1 MNGITASITGLTGE
15 EATRRLTAEGPN
27 ELPRAKPRSAW
38 VLLWE
43 VLREPMFRLLVA
55 AGLVY
60 LLLGDEGEALL
71 LLFFILLSVLIT
83 VIQQMRT
90 DRALEAL
97 RDLSSPR
104 ALVIREG
111 QTSRIAGR
119 DLVRGDI
126 LVLGE
131 GDRIPADAILLE
143 SQVLE
148 VDESLLTGESIAVPK
163 RVQETPPGMT
173 DEALYRVYAGTLV
186 VAGRA
191 LAEVTATG
199 IRCEMGR
206 IGALLRE
213 LAPVQTP
220 LAQQIRQLVRV
231 VAVLG
236 LSLSSLVVLI
246 HGLSFGDWLEALLAG
261 IALAMALL
269 PEEFPVVLTVFLA
282 LGARRLAGT
291 RVLTRRPDTIEALG
305 AASVLC
311 TDKTGTLTRNRMAVA
326 ELCTLGQGMDWRAG
340 EVLLEPWATLI
351 RCAIDASAVHT
362 ADPMEQALRALLPT
376 DEPRTPLQTFN
387 LSADLLAMGHAWPAD
402 HGCVVTLKGAPETV
416 AGLCGLDEMQMTRLQ
431 AQLTAMADRG
441 LRVLGAA
448 RADCPEAEPPA
459 SLAQLA
465 AGTNCTFLGLIGF
478 ADPLRDTVPAA
489 LKECREAGIRVLMIT
504 GDYPATARAIGQQ
517 AGLDTTEH
525 ILTGQDI
532 DRLQDEALYAA
543 LSQVSICAR
552 VSPRHKLRIVE
563 ALRRGG
569 EIVGMTGDGVND
581 APALRAAHIGIAMG
595 GRGTDV
601 AREAASLVLLDDDFS
616 AIVTAVRLGRR
627 IHDNLTK
634 ALAYI
639 VAVHIPIA
647 GLTLFPLLF
656 GWPLLLGPLHIVF
669 MELVVD
675 PICSIVFEAEPPER
689 ALMQRQPRDPGA
701 SIFNRRLLAWSLCQ
715 GFTTLVMLLVL
726 DTVLRTW
733 GASETA
739 IRTTVFLGL
748 VASNLVLL
756 SVNRRFSPELTE
768 IWLRR
773 NPALWPVL
781 SVISLLVTAVVF
793 IPALREL
800 FGFTLPTPAP
810 LGLLALCCV
819 VLLFCLELLKPLFR
833 PQIPK
838 GTRAG

>member
-1 MNGITASITGLTGE
+1 MNGIDTPLTGLAQE
-15 EATRRLTAEGPN
+15 EAARRLAADGPN
-27 ELPRAKPRSAW
+27 ELPRAKPRAVW
-38 VLLWE
+38 TLLWE

-71 LLFFILLSVLIT
+71 LLFFIFLSVFIT
-83 VIQQMRT
+83 VIQQLRT
-90 DRALEAL
+90 DRALDAL

-104 ALVIREG
+104 ALVIRDGE
-111 QTSRIAGR
+111 TRRIAGR
-119 DLVRGDI
+119 EIVRGDI
-126 LVLGE
+126 LVLAE
-131 GDRIPADAILLE
+131 GDRVPADAVLLE

-148 VDESLLTGESIAVPK
+148 VDESLLTGESVAVPK
-163 RVQETPPGMT
+163 RVQEAGTAAA
-173 DEALYRVYAGTLV
+173 DETLHRVYAGSLV
-186 VAGRA
+186 VAGRG

-199 IRCEMGR
+199 ARCEMGR

-213 LAPVQTP
+213 IAPVQTP
-220 LAQQIRQLVRV
+220 LALQIRQLVRV

-236 LSLSSLVVLI
+236 LALSSLVVLI

-282 LGARRLAGT
+282 LGAHRLAGT

-326 ELCTLGQGMDWRAG
+326 ELCSLAQETGWRAG
-340 EVLLEPWATLI
+340 ETLIEPWTALI
-351 RCAIDASAVHT
+351 RCAIDASAAHT
-362 ADPMEQALRALLPT
+362 ADPMEQALRALLPGG
-376 DEPRTPLQTFN
+376 ESRAPLQTFN
-387 LSADLLAMGHAWPAD
+387 LSADLLAMGHAWPAEQ
-402 HGCVVTLKGAPETV
+402 GCTITFKGAPETV
-416 AGLCGLDEMQMTRLQ
+416 AGLCGLDEVQMARLQ

-441 LRVLGAA
+441 LRVLAAA
-448 RADCPEAEPPA
+448 RADCPHAAAPA
-459 SLAQLA
+459 SLAHLGPGA
-465 AGTNCTFLGLIGF
+465 RYTFMGLIGF
-478 ADPLRDTVPAA
+478 ADPLRETVPAA

-504 GDYPATARAIGQQ
+504 GDYPATARAIGAQ
-517 AGLDTTEH
+517 AGLASTAQ

-532 DRLQDEALYAA
+532 DRLQDAELAAA

-563 ALRRGG
+563 ALRRSG

-675 PICSIVFEAEPPER
+675 PICSIVFEAEPGER
-689 ALMQRQPRDPGA
+689 ALMQRPPRNPGTPV
-701 SIFNRRLLAWSLCQ
+701 FNLRLMGWSLCQ
-715 GFTTLVMLLVL
+715 GFATLLMLLAL
-726 DTVLRTW
+726 DTVLRRAGTVE
-733 GASETA
+733 AE
-739 IRTTVFLGL
+739 IRTVIFLGL

-756 SVNRRFSPELTE
+756 SVNRRFSAEITE

-781 SVISLLVTAVVF
+781 SALLALLAAVMF
-793 IPALREL
+793 IPALRAL
-800 FGFTLPTPAP
+800 FGFTWPALAP
-810 LGLLALCCV
+810 LGLLAAGCAG
-819 VLLFCLELLKPLFR
+819 LLLSLELLKPLFR
-833 PQIPK
+833 PRSLK
-838 GTRAG
+838 TLRVT